1 MESRLTRLLEQTRR
15 IWRRNATI
23 TRQINRRAHLFV
35 IILWWIICEHI
46 SQIIHQRISSLPF
59 IMVIHWQREIK
70 NLAFC
75 WAVSFALCVCV
86 CVYVRDT
93 TLAALFLIHSLC
105 FFSGFVLHSCF
116 CLSVFVQTFF
126 VWLTGVS
133 TYMLQSMS
141 PPPPVAVTFVEKRTG
156 QPCICWNGLSHD
168 GMEIGS

>member
-1 MESRLTRLLEQTRR
+1 MWTHLTNCT
-15 IWRRNATI
+15 
-23 TRQINRRAHLFV
+23 
-35 IILWWIICEHI
+35 
-46 SQIIHQRISSLPF
+46 P
-59 IMVIHWQREIK
+59 K
-70 NLAFC
+70 NLIIVFHHSDSLAERDWKLGFLLS
-75 WAVSFALCVCV
+75 SFFSCVCV

-93 TLAALFLIHSLC
+93 TLAALFLIRSLY
-105 FFSGFVLHSCF
+105 FFFGFVLHSCF